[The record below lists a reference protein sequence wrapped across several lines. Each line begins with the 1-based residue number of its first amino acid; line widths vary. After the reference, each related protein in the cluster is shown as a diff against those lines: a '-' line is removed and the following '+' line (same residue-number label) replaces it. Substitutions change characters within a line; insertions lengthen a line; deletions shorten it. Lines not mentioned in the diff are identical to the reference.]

1 MTTVSFEFLDVLGQ
15 LRRCLKMG
23 RYLLGI
29 KMNFEPRLQVLTGL
43 VILTTSTLIIFTW
56 DFSPNDPIQ
65 HTKLA
70 ISVVLLFVQSEQQL

>member
-29 KMNFEPRLQVLTGL
+29 KMNFEPRLQVLAVL
-43 VILTTSTLIIFTW
+43 FILCNEHLIIFTW

-65 HTKLA
+65 HTKLKKLA
-70 ISVVLLFVQSEQQL
+70 MYFGCFVIRTK